1 MSKPIIDKAE
11 VSIEFPDK
19 FYHGSF
25 GRDCRF
31 DVTADEHGA
40 HISLDRA
47 GEDHRHVEFHLHY
60 HLLGD
65 ILKALGPA
73 LTHTE
78 MLPHER
84 EALQNAARELDKT
97 LGKKPRARSKQ
108 T

>member
-40 HISLDRA
+40 QISLDRG
-47 GEDHRHVEFHLHY
+47 GEEYRHVGFHLHY
-60 HLLGD
+60 HLLAD
-65 ILKALGPA
+65 ILEALGPA

-84 EALQNAARELDKT
+84 EALQQAAQKLDKT
-97 LGKKPRARSKQ
+97 LGKKRRAKAK
-108 T
+108 